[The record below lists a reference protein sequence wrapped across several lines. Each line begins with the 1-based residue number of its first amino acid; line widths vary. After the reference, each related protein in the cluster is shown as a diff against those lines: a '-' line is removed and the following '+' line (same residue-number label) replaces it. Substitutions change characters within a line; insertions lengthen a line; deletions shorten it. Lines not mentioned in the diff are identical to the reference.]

1 MSINSKYINLEV
13 ADGSTMLAYTASP
26 ENITA
31 ETPAIIVL
39 QEAFGVNGHIR
50 KVAERFAAEG
60 YLAIAPELFH
70 RTAPEKTEISYTDF
84 PSAMPHMEALTVD
97 ALTADVQAAYQWL
110 TQQPVSK
117 ENIFSVGYC
126 LGGRVSFLAN
136 TVLPLKAAVSYYGG
150 GLDQLA
156 AQAPNLH
163 GRHLFF
169 WGGKDQHIKPENVN
183 TIIQAVEDAG
193 KDYVNVKFSY
203 ADHGFNCDERA
214 SYNETASKEA
224 WALTLAFLK
233 NN

>member
-1 MSINSKYINLEV
+1 MSINSNYINLEV

-70 RTAPEKTEISYTDF
+70 RTAPERTEISYTDF
-84 PSAMPHMEALTVD
+84 PSAMPHMQALTVD
-97 ALTADVQAAYQWL
+97 GLTLDVQAAYQWL

-136 TVLPLKAAVSYYGG
+136 AVVPLKAAASYYGG
-150 GLDQLA
+150 GLDELA
-156 AQAPNLH
+156 TQAPNLH

-169 WGGKDQHIKPENVN
+169 WGGKDQHIKPENIN

-224 WALTLAFLK
+224 WALTMAFLK
-233 NN
+233 

>member
-1 MSINSKYINLEV
+1 MSIQTNYIQLTI
-13 ADGSTMLAYTASP
+13 ADGSSMLAYTASP
-26 ENITA
+26 ENMTA
-31 ETPAIIVL
+31 KTPAILVF

-50 KVAERFAAEG
+50 KVTERFAAEG

-84 PSAMPHMEALTVD
+84 PSAMPHMQ
-97 ALTADVQAAYQWL
+97 ALTAEGLTADAQAVYQWL
-110 TQQPVSK
+110 TGQPVNRQS
-117 ENIFSVGYC
+117 IFSVGYC

-136 TVLPLKAAVSYYGG
+136 AVLPLKAAVSYYGG

-156 AQAPNLH
+156 GQATQLH
-163 GRHLFF
+163 GRHLFY
-169 WGGKDQHIKPENVN
+169 WGGKDQHIKPENIN

>member
-70 RTAPEKTEISYTDF
+70 RTAPEKTEISYIDF
-84 PSAMPHMEALTVD
+84 PSAMPHMQALTVD
-97 ALTADVQAAYQWL
+97 GLTADVQAAYQWL

-136 TVLPLKAAVSYYGG
+136 AVLPLKAAVSYYGG

-156 AQAPNLH
+156 AQALNLH

-169 WGGKDQHIKPENVN
+169 WGGKDQHIKSENVN

>member
-1 MSINSKYINLEV
+1 MSIQTNYIQLTI
-13 ADGSTMLAYTASP
+13 ADGSSMLAYTASP
-26 ENITA
+26 ENMTA
-31 ETPAIIVL
+31 KTPAILVF

-50 KVAERFAAEG
+50 KVTERFAAEG

-70 RTAPEKTEISYTDF
+70 RTAPEKTDISYTDF
-84 PSAMPHMEALTVD
+84 PTAMPHMQ
-97 ALTADVQAAYQWL
+97 ALTAEGLTADLQAAYQWL
-110 TQQPVSK
+110 TQQPVNTQ
-117 ENIFSVGYC
+117 NIFSVGYC

-136 TVLPLKAAVSYYGG
+136 AVLPLKAAVSYYGG

-156 AQAPNLH
+156 GQATQLH
-163 GRHLFF
+163 GRHLFY
-169 WGGKDQHIKPENVN
+169 WGGKDQHIKPENIN

>member
-1 MSINSKYINLEV
+1 MSININYIKLEI
-13 ADGSTMLAYTASP
+13 ADGSSMLAYTASP

-31 ETPAIIVL
+31 ETPAILVL

-60 YLAIAPELFH
+60 YLVIAPELFH
-70 RTAPEKTEISYTDF
+70 RTAPERTEISYTDF
-84 PSAMPHMEALTVD
+84 PSAMPHMQALT
-97 ALTADVQAAYQWL
+97 AEGLTADVQAAYQWL
-110 TQQPVSK
+110 TQQPVDQ

-136 TVLPLKAAVSYYGG
+136 AVLPLKASVSYYGG

-156 AQAPNLH
+156 GKATQLH

-169 WGGKDQHIKPENVN
+169 WGGKDQHIKPDNIS

-203 ADHGFNCDERA
+203 ADHGFNCDERS